1 MDENG
6 NYSEFKL
13 LKTEIKRL
21 ISRSCMMVKKTGETE
36 TDFYTRKEQTIED
49 ITEKLYALARE
60 SKSLENFLS
69 LLNTAVFIERG
80 SN

>member
-1 MDENG
+1 
-6 NYSEFKL
+6 
-13 LKTEIKRL
+13 
-21 ISRSCMMVKKTGETE
+21 MVKKTGETE